1 MCPNFHSHL
10 LYSSICRGLHAESLH
25 FSVFQFGSDFC
36 CPDLYTQAQRSER
49 EANYI
54 VVSLTRVVKRNDTR
68 IVNNIS
74 TTLVSSLVTSSFNPL
89 CLGNRSQ
96 CQNNVCVHF
105 VCTFSVTCHLFDHC
119 ADL

>member
-1 MCPNFHSHL
+1 MYQFSPSYIVIYSCHGNTCPNFHSHV

-54 VVSLTRVVKRNDTR
+54 VVLLTRVVKRNDTR
-68 IVNNIS
+68 NS
-74 TTLVSSLVTSSFNPL
+74 E
-89 CLGNRSQ
+89 Q
-96 CQNNVCVHF
+96 HF
-105 VCTFSVTCHLFDHC
+105 HHSCE
-119 ADL
+119 